1 MARKKTTKRTSS
13 IKIIKKGKFSIQ
25 RIPLV
30 KFIYVAFFLG
40 VVNILSILILRN
52 YLPPEVPLYYGLAKG
67 QEQLT
72 TSLGLITPGVISLVI
87 TVLNTFLAYTMS
99 NDFLQ
104 KTLVI
109 SAFSASII
117 SFIAT
122 IEIVFLVGSF

>member
-1 MARKKTTKRTSS
+1 MARKQTVKRTSS
-13 IKIIKKGKFSIQ
+13 IKIIKKRKFSIQ

-30 KFIYVAFFLG
+30 KFLYIAFFLG
-40 VVNILSILILRN
+40 IINILATLILQN

-72 TSLGLITPGVISLVI
+72 TSLGLITPGAVSLGI
-87 TVLNTFLAYTMS
+87 TFLNTFLAYTIS

-122 IEIVFLVGSF
+122 IEIVFLIGSF